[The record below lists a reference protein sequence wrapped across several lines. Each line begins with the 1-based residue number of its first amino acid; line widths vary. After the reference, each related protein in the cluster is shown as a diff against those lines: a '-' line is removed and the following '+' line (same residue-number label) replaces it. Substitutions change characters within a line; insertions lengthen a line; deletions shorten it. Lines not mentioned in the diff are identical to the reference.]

1 MLEENTSSWE
11 EIKKYITKT
20 ADGSEVKI
28 KEKNWTK
35 QLFDSVISPITDI
48 PFRIVASL
56 KKSFFSKSN
65 AAKKSAQHSGNIIKN
80 QMDTLDNADIVNSL
94 IGYMDSA
101 SKYKYDNFW
110 IGFID
115 IDEFIVPIYKNS
127 LKEILK
133 EYEQYGGVGI
143 NWCVYGSSNR
153 KDKPN
158 GLVIKNFKYRAKDDF
173 VANIHI
179 KTIANP
185 RYIKRFKNPHQILCK
200 YSKKIVSP
208 NFQILNNFYNNEID
222 YSKIRIKHYYTKSKE
237 EFLIKIK
244 KGKADDKS
252 EKKLSDFEA
261 HDKNDIYD
269 NIMDKYIKIM
279 EN

>member
-1 MLEENTSSWE
+1 MSPF
-11 EIKKYITKT
+11 ITEKT
-20 ADGSEVKI
+20 DGI
-28 KEKNWTK
+28 YLN
-35 QLFDSVISPITDI
+35 I
-48 PFRIVASL
+48 L
-56 KKSFFSKSN
+56 KKSFKLKSFKTYI
-65 AAKKSAQHSGNIIKN
+65 ALCIIIKN
-80 QMDTLDNADIVNSL
+80 ESDYIKEWIDYQRIIGVEKFYIYDNESNDNTKEILEPYIKQGIVEYSY
-94 IGYMDSA
+94 IKGKQKQIHAYMNA
-101 SKYKYDNFW
+101 VSKYKYDSFW

-222 YSKIRIKHYYTKSKE
+222 YSKIRINHYYTKSKE

-252 EKKLSDFEA
+252 E
-261 HDKNDIYD
+261 
-269 NIMDKYIKIM
+269 
-279 EN
+279 

>member
-1 MLEENTSSWE
+1 MSPF
-11 EIKKYITKT
+11 ITEKT
-20 ADGSEVKI
+20 DGI
-28 KEKNWTK
+28 YLN
-35 QLFDSVISPITDI
+35 I
-48 PFRIVASL
+48 L
-56 KKSFFSKSN
+56 KKSFKLKSFKTYI
-65 AAKKSAQHSGNIIKN
+65 ALCIIIKN
-80 QMDTLDNADIVNSL
+80 ESDYIKEWIDYQRI
-94 IGYMDSA
+94 IGVEKFYI
-101 SKYKYDNFW
+101 YDNESNDNTKEILEPYIKW

-222 YSKIRIKHYYTKSKE
+222 YSKIRINHYYTKSKE